1 MIKNRTASF
10 IILAVVYALA
20 ITGGY
25 IFYRQLFC
33 DYRLVLL
40 YADIF
45 ATVITFI
52 FSVIF
57 KNASVYAPYWSVQPL
72 VIIAFF
78 AYSYGLNMMG
88 FFLTLAISY
97 WGLRLTS
104 NWAYTFSNLTVQDWR
119 YTMLKEKTGIFYPF
133 INFIGIHLVPTLIV
147 YGCTL
152 PAVTAIHDRVQF
164 KPLCLIFIALSIGAA
179 TLQLIADI
187 QMHRFQKNRT
197 TTFIECGVWKHG
209 RHPNYLGEILMW
221 WGIGLACLT
230 AMPGNYMLLTGT
242 AANTI
247 LFLCVSIPL
256 ADGRQSKKNGYPEYK
271 KRTRIFISKKTGCVR
286 L

>member
-10 IILAVVYALA
+10 IILAAVYVLA
-20 ITGGY
+20 TAGGF
-25 IFYRQLFC
+25 IFYRRLSC
-33 DYRLVLL
+33 DYRIALL

-57 KNASVYAPYWSVQPL
+57 KNASVYDPYWSVQPL
-72 VIIAFF
+72 VIISFF
-78 AYSYGLNMMG
+78 ALSCGLNTMG
-88 FFLTLAISY
+88 ILLTLAISY
-97 WGLRLTS
+97 WGIRLTS
-104 NWAYTFSNLTVQDWR
+104 NWAYTFSNLTAQDWR

-133 INFIGIHLVPTLIV
+133 INFTGIHLVPTLIV

-152 PAVTAIHDRVQF
+152 PAVIAIHDKVKF
-164 KPLCLIFIALSIGAA
+164 KPLCLAFIALSFCAA
-179 TLQLIADI
+179 TLQLFADI

-197 TTFIECGVWKHG
+197 TVFIESGVWKHG

-230 AMPGNYMLLTGT
+230 AMPGNYMLLTGA
-242 AANTI
+242 AANTL

-256 ADGRQSKKNGYPEYK
+256 ADGRQSKKAGYPEYR
-271 KRTRIFISKKTGCVR
+271 KRTRTFI
-286 L
+286 